1 MERFQNTGTLYGGN
15 KNNKKKEVKEVK
27 EDIKPYYADDNTKRL
42 LKKNRELSD
51 ELDKLKISF
60 KELEEYNNELVRV
73 NQALKIRIKGI
84 QFKAN

>member
-15 KNNKKKEVKEVK
+15 KNNKKKEVKAVK

-51 ELDKLKISF
+51 ELDKLKISL

-73 NQALKIRIKGI
+73 NQALKIRIKSS

>member
-15 KNNKKKEVKEVK
+15 KNNKKKEVKAVK

>member
-15 KNNKKKEVKEVK
+15 KNNKKKEVKAVK

-42 LKKNRELSD
+42 LKKNRELRD

-60 KELEEYNNELVRV
+60 KELEEYNNELVRL
-73 NQALKIRIKGI
+73 NQTLKQRIKGI

>member
-15 KNNKKKEVKEVK
+15 KNNKKKEVKAVK

-73 NQALKIRIKGI
+73 NETLKQRIKGI

>member
-15 KNNKKKEVKEVK
+15 KNNKKKEVKAVK

-42 LKKNRELSD
+42 LKKNRELRD

-60 KELEEYNNELVRV
+60 KELEEYNNELVKV

>member
-15 KNNKKKEVKEVK
+15 KNNKKKEVKAVK
-27 EDIKPYYADDNTKRL
+27 EDIKPYYADDNIKRL

-73 NQALKIRIKGI
+73 NETLKQRIKGI

>member
-15 KNNKKKEVKEVK
+15 KNNKKKEVKAVK
-27 EDIKPYYADDNTKRL
+27 EDIKPYYADNNTKRL

-60 KELEEYNNELVRV
+60 KELEKYNNELVRI
-73 NQALKIRIKGI
+73 NHTLKIRIKSS
-84 QFKAN
+84 QFKDN